1 MTLLETDP
9 PAAGTQTAPTG
20 LERGVAGPLEVFSQG
35 LAAAAPSVAIAGVP
49 GILFLMSGNGALAA
63 ALLAA
68 VVVAL
73 VAYLI
78 GLQARR
84 TVSVGSLGTYAGNGL
99 GPWGAFAASW
109 GLMIGYLTFAGS
121 GLLGAALYTTQFLD
135 KLGVSADGKA
145 WKVVLL
151 LVLAV
156 PAVLAPYRGL
166 RLSARSSLTLEVL
179 SLIAIGIIFVAVWVK
194 TGFAVNGD
202 QLSADGAKG
211 SAILLAGVLAVGA
224 YAGFESSASLGFE
237 ARDAHRTIP
246 RIMLRTVLLLGV
258 LYLIATYTQVQA
270 FAGPKETLGADSAPL
285 PVVAENAGVGWTTYV
300 VALAVAV
307 AMIAFV
313 SAVLNAGAR
322 ALLTLGSTGAIPSVF
337 TRVHPE
343 YRSPYVGIVSL
354 SAVALVVGLVGTLA
368 SRGRLLFD
376 SYLGTIG
383 TWGYLTAYLL
393 VSIATPFY
401 LRRIRALTPIP
412 LIASVLATVTLLY
425 VIYKNL
431 VPAPAYPYDIF
442 PYIYL
447 GLLGLGLLRFAHLR
461 VTRPAA
467 ARVLVELQELSE
479 EEAARRAELSLGGV
493 R

>member
-1 MTLLETDP
+1 MTSLLETDP
-9 PAAGTQTAPTG
+9 PAARAEAAPTG

-99 GPWGAFAASW
+99 GSWGAFAASW

-194 TGFAVNGD
+194 TGFAVSGD

-211 SAILLAGVLAVGA
+211 SAVLLAGVLAVGA

-246 RIMLRTVLLLGV
+246 RIMIRTVLLLGV
-258 LYLIATYTQVQA
+258 LYLVATYTQVRA
-270 FAGPKETLGADSAPL
+270 FTGPKETLGADSAPL
-285 PVVAENAGVGWTTYV
+285 PVVAEN
-300 VALAVAV
+300 
-307 AMIAFV
+307 
-313 SAVLNAGAR
+313 
-322 ALLTLGSTGAIPSVF
+322 
-337 TRVHPE
+337 
-343 YRSPYVGIVSL
+343 
-354 SAVALVVGLVGTLA
+354 
-368 SRGRLLFD
+368 
-376 SYLGTIG
+376 
-383 TWGYLTAYLL
+383 
-393 VSIATPFY
+393 
-401 LRRIRALTPIP
+401 
-412 LIASVLATVTLLY
+412 
-425 VIYKNL
+425 
-431 VPAPAYPYDIF
+431 
-442 PYIYL
+442 
-447 GLLGLGLLRFAHLR
+447 
-461 VTRPAA
+461 
-467 ARVLVELQELSE
+467 
-479 EEAARRAELSLGGV
+479 
-493 R
+493 